1 MFLNPLMLAGL
12 SAVSIPIII
21 HLLNRRK
28 FERVVWAAMRFVR
41 LSVEKNQR
49 RIKVEDMLLLMLR
62 CLLLA
67 LLAIALARPVL
78 RAAVGALGLSKV
90 TAVIVLDNS
99 YSMTQTDGV
108 EAVVEAA
115 EGAGGE
121 VVETVTVGW

>member
-1 MFLNPLMLAGL
+1 MLLNPLLAWLGL
-12 SAVSIPIII
+12 GAVSVPIII

-49 RIKVEDMLLLMLR
+49 RIKIEDMLLLILR
-62 CLLLA
+62 CL

-78 RAAVGALGLSKV
+78 QAAAGALGLTKV

-108 EAVVEAA
+108 EPRFEAA
-115 EGAGGE
+115 KRAADE
-121 VVETVTVGW
+121 VIRTMPT